1 MPEIDVVFFKE
12 DDDTVPLVD
21 WLGRLIPK
29 ARAKCIAKIIRLK
42 QRGHE
47 LRRPEADYL
56 RDGIYELRIGLRHVN
71 YRILYFFHG
80 RTVAVLS
87 QGLVKEDQV
96 APVEINRAIER
107 KEKFEADPKAHA
119 YRLELE

>member
-1 MPEIDVVFFKE
+1 MPEIDVVLFKE
-12 DDDTVPLVD
+12 DDDTVPLLD
-21 WLGRLIPK
+21 WLRRLI
-29 ARAKCIAKIIRLK
+29 
-42 QRGHE
+42 
-47 LRRPEADYL
+47 RPEADYL
-56 RDGIYELRIGLRHVN
+56 RDGIYELRIGLRRVN

-96 APVEINRAIER
+96 PPVEINRAIER
-107 KEKFEADPKAHA
+107 KEKFEVDPKAHA